1 MEFLQEAIAS
11 RNIVFWIILAVLLF
25 LLFKILKSVG
35 KCILKLLII
44 IGIVLLLLKF
54 FPGLFEPMIDFV
66 RDDWLDDQVSNKPYQ
81 LSE

>member
-11 RNIVFWIILAVLLF
+11 RNIVFWIILVVLLI

-35 KCILKLLII
+35 KCILKLTII
-44 IGIVLLLLKF
+44 IGIVALLVKF

-66 RDDWLDDQVSNKPYQ
+66 CDAWLGDQGPDKP
-81 LSE
+81 